1 MYNYYNYY
9 GGGQVFGSF
18 SQQSEEY
25 WIRSFFQR
33 ARALI
38 EVQGL
43 PDANSEQI
51 QTDRDALLWGLFHCG
66 FLAVFKTKTYGMTFQ
81 PAAPA
86 GMGLQYEP
94 VGMMVASPYFQ
105 FDRALTIGS
114 ECEVLKLTPDY
125 SGIWDI
131 ITKYAR
137 EMMLAEIAIRQSMI
151 NARFTYA
158 IAARNDK
165 EARSIKGM
173 MTRVENADP
182 YMVYNAALSDNR
194 KGIGQTAEPMLPW
207 AQFDRDLKK
216 NFILPELLE
225 ARRTIITDFYKEMG
239 VSIQSDKKER
249 ENVLET
255 SISQNEYYNRREV
268 WNDCLKE
275 SCARI
280 NELYGTQIEIKM
292 KEVNLNDISS
302 ANVQQPERPD
312 ERER

>member
-1 MYNYYNYY
+1 MYDYYNYY
-9 GGGQVFGSF
+9 GGGAVFNSF
-18 SQQSEEY
+18 SDQSEAY

-38 EVQGL
+38 EVDGL
-43 PDANSEQI
+43 PDAGVDQI

-66 FLAVFKTKTYGMTFQ
+66 FLAVFKTRDYGMTFQ
-81 PAAPA
+81 PATPA

-94 VGMMVASPYFQ
+94 VGMMVASPYFN

-125 SGIWDI
+125 AGIWDI

-173 MTRVENADP
+173 MERVENADP
-182 YMVYNAALSDNR
+182 YMVYNSALTDNR
-194 KGIGQTAEPMLPW
+194 KGIGQTSEPMLPW

-255 SISQNEYYNRREV
+255 SISQNEFYNRREV

-275 SCARI
+275 SCKRI
-280 NELYGTQIEIKM
+280 NDLYGTSIEIKM
-292 KEVNLNDISS
+292 KEVNMNDLPSTLDE
-302 ANVQQPERPD
+302 QPE
-312 ERER
+312 